1 MPDVSVWGVQYWKAG
16 VTITLENNILVL
28 VLGSGYPEPN
38 AIIIYRIIIWISIL
52 LNYEKTLICSH
63 YRNSKIKE
71 VIGMKKLNFAV
82 TGMKRN
88 QVIDL
93 IINYRF
99 LFPHLLNKTGT
110 KRQAKPKSIPP
121 ASIKLPPE

>member
-1 MPDVSVWGVQYWKAG
+1 M
-16 VTITLENNILVL
+16 
-28 VLGSGYPEPN
+28 
-38 AIIIYRIIIWISIL
+38 
-52 LNYEKTLICSH
+52 LNYEKTLIFSH

-82 TGMKRN
+82 TGMKRSL
-88 QVIDL
+88 VIDV

-99 LFPHLLNKTGT
+99 LFLHLLNKTAT

>member
-1 MPDVSVWGVQYWKAG
+1 MPDVSVWGSQYWKAG
-16 VTITLENNILVL
+16 VTITVENHILVL

-38 AIIIYRIIIWISIL
+38 AIIIYRIIIWISTL

-71 VIGMKKLNFAV
+71 VIGIKKLNFAV
-82 TGMKRN
+82 TGMERN

-93 IINYRF
+93 IINDRF
-99 LFPHLLNKTGT
+99 FFPHLLNKSGT

-121 ASIKLPPE
+121 AIVKLPPE